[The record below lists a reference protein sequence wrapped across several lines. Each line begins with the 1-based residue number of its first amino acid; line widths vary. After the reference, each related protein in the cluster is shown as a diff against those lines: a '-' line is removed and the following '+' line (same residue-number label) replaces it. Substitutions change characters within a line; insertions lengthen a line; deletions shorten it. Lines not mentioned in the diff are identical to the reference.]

1 MEVIPGEE
9 DLRIQQYEYFVSLDG
24 VPWNDPEKATKVH
37 IGTAMI
43 DYMRLRE
50 SRSIEPVTKE
60 QISRVPGSMAL
71 GMADHNYLA
80 MPESLASMGSPIVI
94 NNACASWHRLAGTF
108 MFGNARVYIG
118 TLFDVFDPEA
128 QEIVGRLF
136 GDFLGEILPIALWRA
151 HNDVAGDGVRRP
163 YVMVGCHFQSIRT
176 VHGDHLKYVLKQLHS
191 ALADWNL
198 KLTIESEL
206 RDHAKRTIA
215 RTIKNL
221 EAEITVL
228 EEL

>member
-1 MEVIPGEE
+1 MIQHFPYDLLLISTHCGDADGWRWTYEFTDSEGTNRTLVVDIAIGVEVIPGEE

-128 QEIVGRLF
+128 QEIMGRHF

-163 YVMVGCHFQSIRT
+163 YVMV
-176 VHGDHLKYVLKQLHS
+176 
-191 ALADWNL
+191 
-198 KLTIESEL
+198 
-206 RDHAKRTIA
+206 
-215 RTIKNL
+215 
-221 EAEITVL
+221 
-228 EEL
+228 